1 MHNLLS
7 GVGKPRR
14 KRQRSGAN
22 GTGNA
27 VQHCLSDK
35 ETAMPLFWLP
45 LILYAGLMDLL
56 LTPPRDNE

>member
-1 MHNLLS
+1 M
-7 GVGKPRR
+7 RR
-14 KRQRSGAN
+14 WSGAN